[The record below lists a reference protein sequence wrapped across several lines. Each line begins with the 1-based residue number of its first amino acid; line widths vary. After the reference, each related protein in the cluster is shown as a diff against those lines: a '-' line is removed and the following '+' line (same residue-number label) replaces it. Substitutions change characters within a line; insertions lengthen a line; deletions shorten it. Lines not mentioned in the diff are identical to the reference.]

1 MIKEKYD
8 WIKQKLIENPRLRDS
23 NEQLYYLYLKE
34 QGYDLNKPIKDFLK
48 DMEQRTIPY
57 LDIIGRTSRK
67 VQENHPELRGKYYG
81 LRKKDA
87 EPKIKQEIRE
97 L

>member
-1 MIKEKYD
+1 
-8 WIKQKLIENPRLRDS
+8 
-23 NEQLYYLYLKE
+23 
-34 QGYDLNKPIKDFLK
+34 
-48 DMEQRTIPY
+48 MEQRTIPY